1 MFGKLLTG
9 EILTGV
15 KQEFKKEDKAVD
27 NRKVFAYRVFI
38 RFIRS
43 IAVAFWVTVIAFTL
57 IRLAPG
63 DPAQSRLGPSAEPE
77 AVEALRKQLGLDV
90 HPVEQFFNF
99 FRNLIVNGD
108 MGTSLQFDR
117 SVTDLIFTALPVTLW
132 LIGFSVIISIFIA
145 IPLSLFVATSNNIFV
160 AYLFRSSTAISI
172 ALPNFFIALIGILL
186 FSIRYNWAPLL
197 GYIPSFPENLR
208 FLWLPAVVNA
218 TTLVAI
224 LSRVLYSSIFDTLR
238 EEFVETGVI
247 RGIGRIRFLWFYLLK
262 PSLAPTVVLLSYIM
276 GVMLGT
282 TVIMES
288 VFALPGIGTELI
300 NAVMAR
306 DYPTVQGITFI
317 FGVIVVFFSFFGDL
331 LAYWLD
337 RRVKF

>member
-1 MFGKLLTG
+1 MNTVNEKVNKTAEKG
-9 EILTGV
+9 
-15 KQEFKKEDKAVD
+15 VD
-27 NRKVFAYRVFI
+27 NRKVFAYRVGI

-63 DPAQSRLGPSAEPE
+63 DPAQARLGAAAEPE

-90 HPVEQFFNF
+90 NPLEQFFNF
-99 FRNLIVNGD
+99 FRGLIKGD
-108 MGTSLQFDR
+108 MGISLQFDR
-117 SVTDLIFTALPVTLW
+117 EVTDIIFTALPVTLW
-132 LIGFSVIISIFIA
+132 LIGFSVLISIFVA
-145 IPLSLFVATSNNIFV
+145 IPIALFVATSNNVLI
-160 AYLFRSSTAISI
+160 AYIFRSTTAISI
-172 ALPNFFIALIGILL
+172 ALPNFFIALIGILI

-197 GYIPSFPENLR
+197 GYTPSFPENLKY
-208 FLWLPAVVNA
+208 LWLPALVNA

-224 LSRVLYSSIFDTLR
+224 LSRVLYSSISDTLK

-247 RGIGRIRFLWFYLLK
+247 RGIKRPRFFWFYILK

-282 TVIMES
+282 TIIMES
-288 VFALPGIGTELI
+288 IFALPGIGTELI
-300 NAVMAR
+300 TAVLSR

-317 FGVIVVFFSFFGDL
+317 FGIIVVFFSFFGDL
-331 LAYWLD
+331 MAYWLD

>member
-1 MFGKLLTG
+1 MSSATGKV
-9 EILTGV
+9 E
-15 KQEFKKEDKAVD
+15 KAKEKGVD
-27 NRKVFAYRVFI
+27 NRKLFAYRIGV
-38 RFIRS
+38 RLVRS

-63 DPAQSRLGPSAEPE
+63 DPAQARLGAAAEPE

-90 HPVEQFFNF
+90 HPVTQFFNF
-99 FRNLIVNGD
+99 FRNLLQGD

-117 SVTDLIFTALPVTLW
+117 EVTDLIFSALPVTLW
-132 LIGFSVIISIFIA
+132 LIAFSVIISIIIA
-145 IPLSLFVATSNNIFV
+145 IPLALFVATSNNIFV
-160 AYLFRSSTAISI
+160 AYLFRSSTAIAI
-172 ALPNFFIALIGILL
+172 ALPNFFIALIGILI

-197 GYIPSFPENLR
+197 GYVPNFPENLR
-208 FLWLPAVVNA
+208 YLWLPAVVNA

-224 LSRVLYSSIFDTLR
+224 LSRVLYSSIFDTLK

-247 RGIGRIRFLWFYLLK
+247 RGIGRFRFLWFYVLK

-300 NAVMAR
+300 GAVAAR

-317 FGVIVVFFSFFGDL
+317 FGIIVVFFSFFGDL

>member
-1 MFGKLLTG
+1 MSDVAAKVNKT
-9 EILTGV
+9 
-15 KQEFKKEDKAVD
+15 EDKAVD
-27 NRKVFAYRVFI
+27 NRKVFAYRVGV
-38 RFIRS
+38 RLLRS

-63 DPAQSRLGPSAEPE
+63 DPAETRLGAAAEPE
-77 AVEALRKQLGLDV
+77 AVEALRKQLGLDQ
-90 HPVEQFFNF
+90 HPVLQFFNF
-99 FRNLIVNGD
+99 FRGLIRGD

-117 SVTDLIFTALPVTLW
+117 EVTDIIFSALPVTLW
-132 LIGFSVIISIFIA
+132 LIAFSVVISVVIA
-145 IPLSLFVATSNNIFV
+145 IPLALFVATSNNV
-160 AYLFRSSTAISI
+160 LVSYLFRSSTAIAI
-172 ALPNFFIALIGILL
+172 ALPNFFIALIGVLI

-197 GYIPSFPENLR
+197 GYTPEFPGNLKY
-208 FLWLPAVVNA
+208 LWLPAVVNA

-224 LSRVLYSSIFDTLR
+224 LSRVLYSSIVDTLR

-247 RGIGRIRFLWFYLLK
+247 RGIKRGRFLWFYILK

-300 NAVMAR
+300 GAVAAR

-317 FGVIVVFFSFFGDL
+317 FGIIVVFFSFFGDL

>member
-1 MFGKLLTG
+1 LSTVDEKVNKTA
-9 EILTGV
+9 
-15 KQEFKKEDKAVD
+15 DKGVD
-27 NRKVFAYRVFI
+27 NRKVFAYRIGI
-38 RFIRS
+38 RLVRS

-63 DPAQSRLGPSAEPE
+63 DPAQSRLGAAAEPE

-90 HPVEQFFNF
+90 NPVQQFFNF
-99 FRNLIVNGD
+99 FQNLIQGD

-117 SVTDLIFTALPVTLW
+117 AVTDIIFTALPVTLW
-132 LIGFSVIISIFIA
+132 LIGFSVIISIFIS
-145 IPLSLFVATSNNIFV
+145 IPVALFVATSNNVII
-160 AYLFRSSTAISI
+160 AYIFRSSTAVAI
-172 ALPNFFIALIGILL
+172 ALPNFFIALIGILI

-197 GYIPSFPENLR
+197 GYTPSFPENLKY
-208 FLWLPAVVNA
+208 LWLPALVNA

-224 LSRVLYSSIFDTLR
+224 LSRVLYSSISDTLK

-247 RGIGRIRFLWFYLLK
+247 RGIKRPRFFWFYILK

-288 VFALPGIGTELI
+288 IFALPGIGTELI
-300 NAVMAR
+300 AAVLTR

-317 FGVIVVFFSFFGDL
+317 FGIIVVFFSFIGDL
-331 LAYWLD
+331 MAYWLD

>member
-1 MFGKLLTG
+1 MSSATGKV
-9 EILTGV
+9 E
-15 KQEFKKEDKAVD
+15 KAKEKGVD
-27 NRKVFAYRVFI
+27 NRKLFAYRIGV
-38 RFIRS
+38 RLVRS

-63 DPAQSRLGPSAEPE
+63 DPAQARLGAAAEPE

-90 HPVEQFFNF
+90 HPVTQFFNF
-99 FRNLIVNGD
+99 FRNLLQGD

-117 SVTDLIFTALPVTLW
+117 EVTDLIFSALPVTLW
-132 LIGFSVIISIFIA
+132 LIAFSVVISIIIA
-145 IPLSLFVATSNNIFV
+145 IPLALFVATSNNIFV
-160 AYLFRSSTAISI
+160 AYLFRSSTAIAI
-172 ALPNFFIALIGILL
+172 ALPNFFIALIGILI

-197 GYIPSFPENLR
+197 GYVPNFPENLR
-208 FLWLPAVVNA
+208 YLWLPAVVNA

-224 LSRVLYSSIFDTLR
+224 LSRVLYSSIFDTLK

-247 RGIGRIRFLWFYLLK
+247 RGIGRFRFLWFYVLK

-300 NAVMAR
+300 GAVAAR

-317 FGVIVVFFSFFGDL
+317 FGIIVVFFSFFGDL